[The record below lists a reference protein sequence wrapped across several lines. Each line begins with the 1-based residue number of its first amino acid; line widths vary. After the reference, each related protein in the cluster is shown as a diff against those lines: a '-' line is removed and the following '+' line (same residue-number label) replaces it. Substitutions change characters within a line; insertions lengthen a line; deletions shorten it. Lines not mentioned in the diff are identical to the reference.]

1 MKQEPERLRS
11 SRLSLLGNI
20 AQHKFQIAGRVN
32 VEGAEVILDA
42 IHIKHGA
49 PESRFH
55 LHIGQQYIIEV
66 KGAGSERV
74 IARVD
79 AGEVLNNNFFAIVN
93 NDR

>member
-1 MKQEPERLRS
+1 MKQEPERLSRS
-11 SRLSLLGNI
+11 GLSLLGNI
-20 AQHKFQIAGRVN
+20 AQHEFQIAGRVN
-32 VEGAEVILDA
+32 VEGAEVILDS
-42 IHIKHGA
+42 IHIKHRA

-55 LHIGQQYIIEV
+55 PLIGQQYIIKV